1 MAHTPCYVQP
11 HPELFELATNHLH
24 APLMPWKIWNIL
36 DKQARQDL
44 RHSHSDQR
52 SEIEQNKRAWAM
64 LQKGFSGGSSG
75 KETTCQCKRLRDAGS
90 IPGSGR
96 SPGEGNGNPLQHSCL
111 ENPLDR
117 GAWQAMVHRVTV
129 RHNWSNLACTHG
141 FYREVNHV
149 ASIQSSPTDPL
160 SSRSSDIWVSYV
172 ISCVWVCKLILHE
185 LSILSKIHWQLF

>member
-1 MAHTPCYVQP
+1 MAHTPCYIQP
-11 HPELFELATNHLH
+11 YPELFELTTNHLH
-24 APLMPWKIWNIL
+24 APLIPWKIWNVL

-52 SEIEQNKRAWAM
+52 FELEQNKRAWPM
-64 LQKGFSGGSSG
+64 LQKGFPCGTSG
-75 KETTCQCKRLRDAGS
+75 KETACQCKRLRDTGS

-96 SPGEGNGNPLQHSCL
+96 SPGEGNGNPLQHSIPWTEVPGRL
-111 ENPLDR
+111 QSI
-117 GAWQAMVHRVTV
+117 ASQTV

-172 ISCVWVCKLILHE
+172 ISCVWVCKLILHG
-185 LSILSKIHWQLF
+185 LNILSKIHWQIF